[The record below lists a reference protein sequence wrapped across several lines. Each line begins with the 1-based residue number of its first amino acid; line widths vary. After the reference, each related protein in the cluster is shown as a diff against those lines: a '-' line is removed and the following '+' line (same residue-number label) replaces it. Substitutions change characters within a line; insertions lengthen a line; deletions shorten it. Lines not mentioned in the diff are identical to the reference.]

1 MCPSRH
7 QQPHHSRRFQQQ
19 KLEEEDVEQ
28 QQRQQSKLQLQEPE
42 QQQEEEE
49 EEEQLVRALQRTNI
63 HLWKYQ
69 AGATRGSARNARA
82 MQYACNDVLS
92 NEMR

>member
-1 MCPSRH
+1 M
-7 QQPHHSRRFQQQ
+7 
-19 KLEEEDVEQ
+19 
-28 QQRQQSKLQLQEPE
+28 
-42 QQQEEEE
+42 
-49 EEEQLVRALQRTNI
+49 RALQRTNI

-82 MQYACNDVLS
+82 MPYAFNDVLS